1 MDGSGQVVGVLR
13 SDGPPGE
20 HEGLAVADVLVDQRL
35 GVKSLFGLARR
46 GPVDEHGGVAG
57 VPAGNLEEIAPAIGL
72 LVGRIAVR
80 RVLAIEVGLYRRE
93 AVGAFLRQVAGDFE
107 DIAIGEPVSAR
118 QLLGIIREVEKAL
131 LRIGTDVDA
140 LHYLAGRAEPKVFEE
155 IEVAAGGS
163 LHGGDGLARFETA
176 AHAGLALERP
186 AAEIIHKIDGEVET
200 QGIGSG
206 HIERPGLETFGILPG
221 GIVDVAAQEGDLDI
235 VLPVVGHR
243 TEQRAA
249 VEQVAAPD
257 DLAGVGILR
266 VEPLVLAAGGNRID
280 GIHGAVDVVARDH
293 EEIVP
298 AVHVRIAVGR
308 VLHIGISENILEILF
323 VLIHIDAL
331 QFVKAGTLI
340 PEMVG
345 PPSRDAVRRPVRFP
359 NGNPVTSSAAW
370 SASACPSRSS

>member
-1 MDGSGQVVGVLR
+1 MK
-13 SDGPPGE
+13 
-20 HEGLAVADVLVDQRL
+20 A
-35 GVKSLFGLARR
+35 LFGLARR
-46 GPVDEHGGVAG
+46 GPIDEHGRVAG
-57 VPAGNLEEIAPAIGL
+57 VPAGNLEEVAPAVGL

-80 RVLAIEVGLYRRE
+80 HVLAIEVGLYRRE

-249 VEQVAAPD
+249 VEQIAAPD

>member
-13 SDGPPGE
+13 GDGPPGE
-20 HEGLAVADVLVDQRL
+20 HEGLAVADVLVDKRL
-35 GVKSLFGLARR
+35 GVKALFGLARR
-46 GPVDEHGGVAG
+46 GPIDEHGRVAG
-57 VPAGNLEEIAPAIGL
+57 VPAGNLEEVAPAVGL

-80 RVLAIEVGLYRRE
+80 HVLAIEVGLYRRE

-249 VEQVAAPD
+249 VEQIAAPD

>member
-1 MDGSGQVVGVLR
+1 MKRRHERVVGIGAEHGARAAVLGLAERGLDRAQHIVRIGAGGKAAPVAEEHAGAVDVVRELLIESVDGSGQVVGVLR
-13 SDGPPGE
+13 GDGPPGE
-20 HEGLAVADVLVDQRL
+20 HEGLAVADVLVDKRL
-35 GVKSLFGLARR
+35 GVKALFGLARR
-46 GPVDEHGGVAG
+46 GPVDEHGRVAG
-57 VPAGNLEEIAPAIGL
+57 VPAGNLEEVAPAVGL
-72 LVGRIAVR
+72 LVGRIDVR
-80 RVLAIEVGLYRRE
+80 HVLAIEVGLYRRE

-163 LHGGDGLARFETA
+163 LHGGEGLARFETA

-221 GIVDVAAQEGDLDI
+221 GIVDVAAQEGDLGI

-249 VEQVAAPD
+249 VEQIAAPD

-266 VEPLVLAAGGNRID
+266 VEPSYSPPGETESMV
-280 GIHGAVDVVARDH
+280 
-293 EEIVP
+293 
-298 AVHVRIAVGR
+298 
-308 VLHIGISENILEILF
+308 SM
-323 VLIHIDAL
+323 AL
-331 QFVKAGTLI
+331 
-340 PEMVG
+340 
-345 PPSRDAVRRPVRFP
+345 
-359 NGNPVTSSAAW
+359 
-370 SASACPSRSS
+370 

>member
-1 MDGSGQVVGVLR
+1 M
-13 SDGPPGE
+13 
-20 HEGLAVADVLVDQRL
+20 
-35 GVKSLFGLARR
+35 
-46 GPVDEHGGVAG
+46 
-57 VPAGNLEEIAPAIGL
+57 
-72 LVGRIAVR
+72 
-80 RVLAIEVGLYRRE
+80 
-93 AVGAFLRQVAGDFE
+93 AGDFE

-221 GIVDVAAQEGDLDI
+221 GIVDVAAQEGDLGI

-249 VEQVAAPD
+249 VEQIAAPD

-266 VEPLVLAAGGNRID
+266 VEPSYSPPGETESMV
-280 GIHGAVDVVARDH
+280 
-293 EEIVP
+293 
-298 AVHVRIAVGR
+298 
-308 VLHIGISENILEILF
+308 SM
-323 VLIHIDAL
+323 AL
-331 QFVKAGTLI
+331 
-340 PEMVG
+340 
-345 PPSRDAVRRPVRFP
+345 
-359 NGNPVTSSAAW
+359 
-370 SASACPSRSS
+370 

>member
-13 SDGPPGE
+13 GDGPPGE
-20 HEGLAVADVLVDQRL
+20 HEGLAVADVPVDKRL
-35 GVKSLFGLARR
+35 GVKALFGLARR
-46 GPVDEHGGVAG
+46 GPIDEHGRVAG
-57 VPAGNLEEIAPAIGL
+57 VPAGNLEEVAPAVGL

-80 RVLAIEVGLYRRE
+80 HVLAIEVGLYRRE

-249 VEQVAAPD
+249 VEQIAAPD
-257 DLAGVGILR
+257 DLAGVGMLR
-266 VEPLVLAAGGNRID
+266 LIPFVLAAGRDHID
-280 GIHGAVDVVARDH
+280 GIHGAVDVAARDP

-298 AVHVRIAVGR
+298 AVHVRMAVGR